1 MTLTGGR
8 RKQSCRPD
16 DDARLGRAHVRHDDE
31 RGVSRPQMRIGLLR
45 ISESAASERR
55 HQTTS
60 PMTAAGVSSRSI
72 DCISL
77 GSYIAQ
83 CDSMGVDV
91 FQAVADPV
99 RRSIV
104 ERLADAGE
112 ASAGQLAELARAQ
125 FGISQPTT
133 SKHLKVLREAGLV
146 TSTVAAQR
154 RVYRLDPRPLSDLAE
169 WATRQSRYWNL
180 KLDALEQHLLDQPTK
195 ERP

>member
-1 MTLTGGR
+1 M
-8 RKQSCRPD
+8 
-16 DDARLGRAHVRHDDE
+16 
-31 RGVSRPQMRIGLLR
+31 
-45 ISESAASERR
+45 
-55 HQTTS
+55 
-60 PMTAAGVSSRSI
+60 
-72 DCISL
+72 
-77 GSYIAQ
+77 
-83 CDSMGVDV
+83 DV

-112 ASAGQLAELARAQ
+112 ASAGQLAEAARVR

-154 RVYRLDPRPLSDLAE
+154 RVYRLDPRPLSDLAD
-169 WATRQSRYWNL
+169 WATRQSGYWNL
-180 KLDALEQHLLDQPTK
+180 KLDALEQHLLDHPHK